1 MQLFNSKNNKLELI
15 EEKPFKLEKEIQDLV
30 SENSE
35 SLLNLEHIGTEITI
49 DKYRIDSLC
58 FDKETNSFV
67 IVEYKKGSSYSVID
81 QGYTYLQLLLNNKSD
96 FLLVYSEHLDKVVK
110 TKDIDWSQSRI
121 IFISQSFNKY
131 QKDSVN
137 FKDLPFEL
145 WEIARYKNN
154 HISLTKHISTSSE
167 SVKTITSTKNKNIQA
182 VSQEIKTYDENF
194 HISKFNQQLQNNWIK
209 FREQMMSIEGMEM
222 NIIRRYISFTMGYH
236 KSICY
241 CNTQA
246 NGFRIDVVRGSIK
259 SGKKS
264 DYFFELDDPKKLAKE
279 NNWTWKNGDTGHK
292 YEIKFDKSID
302 VDYLVFL
309 MNQKVKSY
317 Q

>member
-96 FLLVYSEHLDKVVK
+96 FLLIYSEHLDKVVK

>member
-194 HISKFNQQLQNNWIK
+194 HISKFNQELQNNWIK

>member
-96 FLLVYSEHLDKVVK
+96 FLLIYSEHLDKVVK

-121 IFISQSFNKY
+121 IFISQSFNNY

-137 FKDLPFEL
+137 FRDLPFEL

-209 FREQMMSIEGMEM
+209 FREQMMNIEGMEM

-264 DYFFELDDPKKLAKE
+264 DYFFELDDPKKLAIE